1 MSISTYS
8 IVMGIVW
15 FSVTALIGSFLLR
28 KTSKG
33 GLLLIA
39 TIFVL
44 ALLRMFVPL
53 DFDNSIVIR
62 SEDWYPFLQNIFTR
76 PLLGQVTFGTAMLSI
91 WLIGAVIGVAL
102 LTGKLIRMYKSRKGV
117 SLEQSSS
124 KFLALAQE
132 VSKELNYS
140 GEIDL
145 LLSVKASTAYQA
157 GFIRPFI
164 LLPTRIDA
172 FSDEEI
178 RSMLRHE
185 LCHFL
190 GNDLWIK
197 TGIQFVHC
205 ILWWNPVMGLLSK
218 SVEHILELRCDQR
231 ACKGLTQE
239 AQFAYLQTL
248 MHLVEVNSQKSSS
261 IPMGYIGN
269 SEDHNIIQRFKLI
282 MEGNTR
288 TLPSKKVI
296 CGILACIILFVASYA
311 IILQPWIMPLVAT
324 EETAGSFTQNTTY
337 IVHTAGDQYNLYVDG
352 TFVGSL
358 YEEQL
363 KVEPI
368 CNYTIYEGGFPNEKT
383 QQPDS

>member
-1 MSISTYS
+1 MKS
-8 IVMGIVW
+8 W
-15 FSVTALIGSFLLR
+15 LR
-28 KTSKG
+28 S
-33 GLLLIA
+33 
-39 TIFVL
+39 
-44 ALLRMFVPL
+44 
-53 DFDNSIVIR
+53 
-62 SEDWYPFLQNIFTR
+62 
-76 PLLGQVTFGTAMLSI
+76 PLLGQLTIGSALLFV
-91 WLIGAVIGVAL
+91 WLIGAVVGAAL
-102 LTGKLIRMYKSRKGV
+102 LTGKLIRMCKSRKGA
-117 SLEQSSS
+117 SLERSGS

-145 LLSVKASTAYQA
+145 LLSTRAFTAYQA

-164 LLPTRIDA
+164 LLPTRIDS

-197 TGIQFVHC
+197 TSIQFIHC

-248 MHLVEVNSQKSSS
+248 MHLIKTNSKRSQSL
-261 IPMGYIGN
+261 PLGYIGN
-269 SEDHNIIQRFKLI
+269 SEDQNVIQRFKLI
-282 MEGNTR
+282 TEGNTR
-288 TLPSKKVI
+288 TLPSKKAI
-296 CGILACIILFVASYA
+296 CGIIASIILFVASYA
-311 IILQPWIMPLVAT
+311 IILQPWITPLVAT
-324 EETAGSFTQNTTY
+324 EETAGAFAQNTTY
-337 IVHTAGDQYNLYVDG
+337 IVHTAENQYNLYVDG